1 MNKKLFIL
9 PNTTILE
16 AMKRLSD
23 VGERC
28 LVVTNENN
36 KLLGTISDGDIR
48 KAILKGSGVRNSIDS
63 WYYKRTTFLIKGE
76 YSLAKAKEIFL
87 KNKFDLIPVVDKN
100 KIVTEILFYDS
111 IHEKNFNHFQNNLQ
125 VPVIIMAGGK
135 GTRLEPFTKVLPKPL
150 IPLGEKTVIE
160 HIIEKF
166 TRVGCNEFFIT
177 IHYKARIIK
186 AYFEELKPEYRIEFI
201 QEKKPYGTAGSLSLL
216 PKSFEKPFIVT
227 NCDIMV
233 STDLT
238 DLYSFHLEGEYGIT
252 LVASTQ
258 EHIIPYGTCELNYE
272 GHLSRLNEK
281 PKFDLLINTGLYVL
295 NPEILE
301 MIPEKKQ
308 FDITDLIDNLIN
320 NSKKIGVFPINE
332 SSWIDVGQWAE
343 YEKAVK
349 SFSNHKQEII

>member
-111 IHEKNFNHFQNNLQ
+111 IHEKDFNHFQ
-125 VPVIIMAGGK
+125 IIY
-135 GTRLEPFTKVLPKPL
+135 
-150 IPLGEKTVIE
+150 
-160 HIIEKF
+160 KF
-166 TRVGCNEFFIT
+166 
-177 IHYKARIIK
+177 
-186 AYFEELKPEYRIEFI
+186 
-201 QEKKPYGTAGSLSLL
+201 QLL
-216 PKSFEKPFIVT
+216 
-227 NCDIMV
+227 
-233 STDLT
+233 
-238 DLYSFHLEGEYGIT
+238 
-252 LVASTQ
+252 
-258 EHIIPYGTCELNYE
+258 
-272 GHLSRLNEK
+272 
-281 PKFDLLINTGLYVL
+281 
-295 NPEILE
+295 
-301 MIPEKKQ
+301 
-308 FDITDLIDNLIN
+308 
-320 NSKKIGVFPINE
+320 
-332 SSWIDVGQWAE
+332 
-343 YEKAVK
+343 
-349 SFSNHKQEII
+349 